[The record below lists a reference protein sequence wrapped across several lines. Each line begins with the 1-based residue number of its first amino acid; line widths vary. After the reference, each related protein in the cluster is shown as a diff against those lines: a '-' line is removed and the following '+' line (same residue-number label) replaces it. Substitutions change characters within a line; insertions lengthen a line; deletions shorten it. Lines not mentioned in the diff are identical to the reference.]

1 MSVLTFAH
9 RDECWKK
16 GKNPFNVVKKPILK
30 EGILDDIIDA
40 FRCGEWNPNL
50 VNWIYQM
57 KEDYRSLE
65 MLKGGVKR
73 GNRK

>member
-16 GKNPFNVVKKPILK
+16 GENPFNPTAQQLIDEVTKDMYLAMVIK
-30 EGILDDIIDA
+30 E
-40 FRCGEWNPNL
+40 
-50 VNWIYQM
+50 
-57 KEDYRSLE
+57 
-65 MLKGGVKR
+65 LKGGVKR